1 VAPTPSDPE
10 TRSLANANGRDLES
24 SALLSPPI
32 RSRRDSILSAASE
45 PPDFSAEEAEDLLNR
60 GSISG
65 RMITNMFKGGRTAS
79 RSPSRSRSPA
89 KRRPEIVSSRSESYQ
104 SVDGDRDGAAN
115 FEIDGESD
123 AER

>member
-1 VAPTPSDPE
+1 MAPTPSDPE

-24 SALLSPPI
+24 SALLSPSI
-32 RSRRDSILSAASE
+32 RSRRDSVLSAASE

-65 RMITNMFKGGRTAS
+65 KMIKNIFKGERSS

-89 KRRPEIVSSRSESYQ
+89 KRRPDIVNSRSQSYQ
-104 SVDGDRDGAAN
+104 SVDGDRDRAAN
-115 FEIDGESD
+115 TEIDGISD
-123 AER
+123 AGR